1 MLENNIVA
9 VGTAVASCPP
19 HRPVLAQLAHTVPTS
34 ECATPSRSPAARVS
48 PALYCTGVLWL
59 GVQHRPM
66 PGSLLGRP
74 PSLRALRRR
83 FTALVRALRRYY
95 AVARLPAAV
104 HEGLT
109 AHRVLPPVRPT
120 AWRTTTGS
128 PGSRAWSFSACLGS
142 QTPQDLCALAFA
154 RAAVLPSGAP
164 TPWASRNVISKL
176 NTLPTDTPDQRFKC
190 SLATALTWLGAG
202 VVRYAFPVRL
212 FHSLLQAGLSR
223 RYPEL
228 NIPPAYTP
236 IQRFECNLTAALAWL
251 GARLV
256 RYSLPV

>member
-1 MLENNIVA
+1 MPGVLDSAGPLRTRVSARSRMAFWGSDTMSVPERIFRSSVPCLQIPLSNASSAALRLPSHGSGPGWFATPSPYDSFIRYSKPVYPGAIVA

-83 FTALVRALRRYY
+83 FPALVRALRRYY

-164 TPWASRNVISKL
+164 TP
-176 NTLPTDTPDQRFKC
+176 
-190 SLATALTWLGAG
+190 
-202 VVRYAFPVRL
+202 
-212 FHSLLQAGLSR
+212 
-223 RYPEL
+223 
-228 NIPPAYTP
+228 
-236 IQRFECNLTAALAWL
+236 
-251 GARLV
+251 
-256 RYSLPV
+256 